1 MRTSKV
7 TIRQA
12 EKQDAEVIAQVVA
25 MAIGDEQALHDYC
38 GKEYHAVLTEVVLA
52 DKTQY
57 SWHNALIA
65 EVDGVAA
72 GAIVGYDGALL
83 GSLREGTFEV
93 VRKYTDS
100 TPSIPDETEAGE
112 FYLDSVATLPSFRGQ
127 GIGRAL
133 IKALCDKAFA
143 LGHQHVG
150 LIVDVDNPRAERLYT
165 SLGFERVGSRLF
177 FGHQMWHLQSSK
189 DKL

>member
-12 EKQDAEVIAQVVA
+12 EKQDAELIAQVVA

-38 GKEYHAVLTEVVLA
+38 GEEYHAVLTEVVLA

-93 VRKYTDS
+93 VRRYTDS

-133 IKALCDKAFA
+133 IKALYDKAFA

>member
-189 DKL
+189 YKL